1 MTCIKESYRIREY
14 ATIMGLFSSEELS
27 PYNDMA
33 WNIQNQRRLASYAW
47 NKDGWASSSLLHQW
61 DAVFKRRGYKQQ
73 QVVLNNS
80 DINMY
85 FPLIELYISLIF
97 KIEYKCVPTSL
108 IRLTNFNTSKE
119 KKSSFYIDVEN
130 FVPSL
135 FWAVK
140 NVSEERIH
148 SCIGN

>member
-1 MTCIKESYRIREY
+1 
-14 ATIMGLFSSEELS
+14 
-27 PYNDMA
+27 
-33 WNIQNQRRLASYAW
+33 
-47 NKDGWASSSLLHQW
+47 
-61 DAVFKRRGYKQQ
+61 
-73 QVVLNNS
+73 
-80 DINMY
+80 MY
-85 FPLIELYISLIF
+85 FPLIELYVSLIF
-97 KIEYKCVPTSL
+97 KIEYKYVTTSL
-108 IRLTNFNTSKE
+108 IRLTNANTSKE